1 MRQPIATAVPVTRE
15 CLSPRII
22 DLVPAGMDLDG
33 AWVFATER
41 EASRMLIGQG
51 AWLLVNF
58 SPEILRALGLVAVGW
73 LCVQFAEKK

>member
-1 MRQPIATAVPVTRE
+1 
-15 CLSPRII
+15 
-22 DLVPAGMDLDG
+22 MDLDG